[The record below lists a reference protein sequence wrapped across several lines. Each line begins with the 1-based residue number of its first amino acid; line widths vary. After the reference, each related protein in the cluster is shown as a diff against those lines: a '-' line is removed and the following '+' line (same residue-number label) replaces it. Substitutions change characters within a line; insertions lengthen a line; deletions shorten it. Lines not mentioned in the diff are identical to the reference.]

1 MTYTRANKKWTVNEL
16 LALQREYEL
25 LEMDI
30 SEIAQL
36 HNRSPNAIMYKLESE
51 GFVDDYRNARGYN
64 IMNQVNYLNVDTD
77 LPCNNDN
84 DNDTRITNLEN
95 SISGIEKTLKII
107 TNAIFNKQKLDF
119 FKMFE

>member
-16 LALQREYEL
+16 LTLQREYEL
-25 LEMDI
+25 LELDI

-64 IMNQVNYLNVDTD
+64 IMSQVNYLSVDTD
-77 LPCNNDN
+77 LPSNNDN
-84 DNDTRITNLEN
+84 DNRITNLEI
-95 SISGIEKTLKII
+95 SISGIEKTLKVI
-107 TNAIFNKQKLDF
+107 TNAIFNKQKLSF
-119 FKMFE
+119 F

>member
-16 LALQREYEL
+16 LTLQREYEL
-25 LEMDI
+25 LELDI

-64 IMNQVNYLNVDTD
+64 IMSQVNYLSVDTD
-77 LPCNNDN
+77 LPSNNNNNDN
-84 DNDTRITNLEN
+84 NNDNRITNLEI
-95 SISGIEKTLKII
+95 SISGIEKTLKVI
-107 TNAIFNKQKLDF
+107 TNAIFNKQKLSF
-119 FKMFE
+119 F